1 MTSDIREF
9 VTNCYREI
17 LIREPDIDGLKYYVE
32 KIQNGE
38 ISLEQ
43 FPTIMRESKEYKDEL
58 ENNEK
63 NFEKRKNQQ
72 IEYHEKLQEVRYGDI
87 SVIYTGDLSG
97 GGEFFGQDFI
107 PIVKDLFGTVSR
119 ICDFGCGP
127 GFIGFSL
134 LAQGLCE
141 SLCLIDVNPKAVK
154 ICHETIK
161 KNKLENKVSVYL
173 SDGLSNIPSSEK
185 WDLVVSN
192 PPQFVN
198 YDDWTPIETLRSID
212 PDWNIHK
219 QFYANVEKFLN
230 PDGYVLFQENAG
242 GTMRSRVVEL
252 VLPKIHT
259 KIITE
264 SNLEVVDCFWNWKFN
279 SSDSTFKEFGRQYYY
294 KKILKQVSDEPNT
307 DGLLYFVLSKKNQ
320 KGTKKIPKLNDY
332 KTKWKSEGKIPIEN
346 FSKEIEHLV
355 NKNH

>member
-63 NFEKRKNQQ
+63 NLEKRKNQQ
-72 IEYHEKLQEVRYGDI
+72 IEYREKLQEVRYGDI

-119 ICDFGCGP
+119 ICEFGCGP

-192 PPQFVN
+192 PPN
-198 YDDWTPIETLRSID
+198 LWNSETMTTPILTLRSVD

-219 QFYANVEKFLN
+219 QFYANIEKFLK
-230 PDGYVLFQENAG
+230 PDGSVLFIENTAG
-242 GTMRSRVVEL
+242 SMPR
-252 VLPKIHT
+252 IHT

-264 SNLEVVDCFWNWKFN
+264 SNLEVVDCFWDWEFN

-294 KKILKQVSDEPNT
+294 KKILKQIFD
-307 DGLLYFVLSKKNQ
+307 DHALFYFVLSKKSQ
-320 KGTKKIPKLNDY
+320 KETKKIPKLNDY

>member
-1 MTSDIREF
+1 MKSDIKEF

-17 LIREPDIDGLKYYVE
+17 LFREPDLNGLKYWVD
-32 KIQNGE
+32 KIQNEE

-43 FPTIMRESKEYKDEL
+43 FPTIMRETKEYKDEL

-63 NFEKRKNQQ
+63 KIEERKNQQ
-72 IEYHEKLQEVRYGDI
+72 IKYREELHETHYGDI
-87 SVIYTGDLSG
+87 SVIYTDELAG
-97 GGEFFGQDFI
+97 GGEIGGMDFI
-107 PIVKDLFGTVSR
+107 PIVKDIFGTVSR
-119 ICDFGCGP
+119 ICEFGCGP

-154 ICHETIK
+154 ICNETIK

-198 YDDWTPIETLRSID
+198 HDDWTPIETLRSVD

-219 QFYANVEKFLN
+219 QFYANVEKFLK
-230 PDGYVLFQENAG
+230 PDGSILFQENLG
-242 GTMRSRVVEL
+242 GNMRNRKVEL
-252 VLPKIHT
+252 TMPKIHT

-264 SNLEVVDCFWNWKFN
+264 SNLEVVDCFWDWKFN
-279 SSDSTFKEFGRQYYY
+279 SSEEFGHEYYY
-294 KKILKQVSDEPNT
+294 KKILEQISDDCDT
-307 DGLLYFVLSKKNQ
+307 DGLLYFVLSKKSQ
-320 KGTKKIPKLNDY
+320 KGTKKISKLNDY
-332 KTKWKSEGKIPIEN
+332 KTKWKLEGKIPIEN
-346 FSKEIEHLV
+346 FSKEVEDLV

>member
-1 MTSDIREF
+1 MTSDIKEF

-17 LIREPDIDGLKYYVE
+17 LIREPDIVGLKYWVE
-32 KIQNGE
+32 KIQNE
-38 ISLEQ
+38 KISLEQ

-63 NFEKRKNQQ
+63 NLEKRKNQQ
-72 IEYHEKLQEVRYGDI
+72 IEYREKLQEVRYGDI
-87 SVIYTGDLSG
+87 SVIYTDDTRG
-97 GGEFFGQDFI
+97 GGETGGQDFI
-107 PIVKDLFGTVSR
+107 PIVKDIFGTVSR
-119 ICDFGCGP
+119 ICEFACGP

-212 PDWNIHK
+212 PNWNIHK

-230 PDGYVLFQENAG
+230 PDGYVLFQENVG
-242 GTMRSRVVEL
+242 GNMMSRVVEL

-264 SNLEVVDCFWNWKFN
+264 SNLEVVDCFWDWKFN
-279 SSDSTFKEFGRQYYY
+279 SSDSKFKEFGRQYYY

-307 DGLLYFVLSKKNQ
+307 DGLLYFVLSKKSQ
-320 KGTKKIPKLNDY
+320 KGTKKISKLNDY

-346 FSKEIEHLV
+346 FCKEIEHLV